1 MAATPDEDAVWIPPG
16 RTTLGSTDF
25 YPEERP
31 LRDVDVD
38 GFWMDRHPVTV
49 AQFRRFVRETGHVT
63 VAERAPTAEEVP
75 GADPAALVAGSLVF
89 AATPGPVPLDEWWR
103 WWRYVPGARWDEP
116 EGPGSDVY
124 TRGRHPVTHVGYDDA
139 VAYAA
144 WAGKD
149 LPTEEEWEHA
159 AWGGRTGTAFWWG
172 DELDPGGR
180 PAANWWRGPFP
191 WGEDPAAPWRRTSPV
206 DAFAP
211 NPYGLLDICGNVWEW
226 THSRYTGGTA
236 GRPCCAPA
244 GDGPGLRV
252 IKGGS
257 HLCSPDYCLRF
268 RPAAR
273 QGQDPLSSTSHI
285 GLRCVRRPAAGPAYD
300 PANG

>member
-1 MAATPDEDAVWIPPG
+1 MAPGDDMVWIPPG

-31 LRDVDVD
+31 LREAVLE

-63 VAERAPTAEEVP
+63 GAERAPTAEEVP

-89 AATPGPVPLDEWWR
+89 AGTPGPVPLDDWRR
-103 WWRYVPGARWDEP
+103 WWRYVPGARWDQP

-124 TRGRHPVTHVGYDDA
+124 TRGRHPVTHVAYDDA

-149 LPTEEEWEHA
+149 LPTETEWEHA
-159 AWGGRTGTAFWWG
+159 AWGGGSGTAFWWG

-191 WGEDPAAPWRRTSPV
+191 WGEDPAAPWRRTSPI

-226 THSRYTGGTA
+226 THSRYENGHGGGA
-236 GRPCCAPA
+236 APCCPPA
-244 GDGPGLRV
+244 GDAPATRV

-268 RPAAR
+268 RPPAR

-285 GLRCVRRPAAGPAYD
+285 GLRCVRRPAPGAGAPA
-300 PANG
+300 